1 MTLEQRIEQLTSR
14 MQKLNDIVARYPGPG
29 FTDGIFDSEEAPIKP
44 ETLRHDALAM
54 AEEGRNLR
62 VGIIGRVKA
71 GKSSL
76 LNALMFEGKDVLP
89 KAATPMTASLT
100 VLRHTQQEQPYAE
113 VEYFTQAD
121 VEDMRLLAEEYD
133 ARFQQLFEKTVKEA
147 QEKSAR
153 PGARATTASDPER
166 IKKKVTN
173 ELNADPRLGG
183 AKDMYAR
190 IEAAGGL
197 LTHDNQPQ
205 RIDGHDIDDL
215 QQRLSDYV
223 GAKGKFTPFTKCLS
237 LYLPLPA
244 LQGVDIVDTPG
255 VNDPIRSREERT
267 MEELHRCDVVFV
279 VSPSGQFLN
288 QQDMEL
294 MGRLAYKDGVREVF
308 LVASQIDGQ
317 MFGSEREKHGGRLN
331 SVLQGLRQ
339 TLAEQAANTLSAIPA
354 GNHGLDTL
362 KHQLSERLVVTSSV
376 AHALATQPEACWD
389 ENTRHVGGLLNR
401 NYPEECATLSA
412 VGQQLDAMAGIS
424 QTRRTLGQVLERKQS
439 ITEEKID
446 AFLVGQSQALQLCLA
461 QAPQVVGRNRDGL
474 RNAKADSL
482 EAQLEQLQKVRA
494 RAVRVT
500 NLAVD
505 TTAEKVADGLSN
517 KIGGEIQKLIHDLE
531 QATASAKS
539 SYTRSYEVDRGG
551 FFAGVASF
559 LWGGGKRTETE
570 TVRTINATEIRN
582 ALQEVHSLFA
592 EALAKGVE
600 NARRQG
606 LTTTL
611 EKAILEALRNDEE
624 KIDKD
629 IDSLRLAESVR
640 AAVKTLR
647 DFDTP
652 TLPPLPSALMQN
664 GTLKGSEAR
673 DFEEKALNYYSGQL
687 KSDAQQQSR
696 KITETFCTRLET
708 ADIGSKL
715 FEHYENHL
723 DGIRQQIQNRDE
735 NLKRYDQLLA
745 ELKELQ
751 HV

>member
-29 FTDGIFDSEEAPIKP
+29 FTDGIFDSEAAPIKP

-121 VEDMRLLAEEYD
+121 VEDMHLLAEEYD
-133 ARFQQLFEKTVKEA
+133 ARFQQLLEKAVKEA
-147 QEKSAR
+147 QEKAAR
-153 PGARATTASDPER
+153 PGTRATTVSDPER
-166 IKKKVTN
+166 IKKKITN

-223 GAKGKFTPFTKCLS
+223 GAEGKFTPFTKCLS

-244 LQGVDIVDTPG
+244 LQGVDVVDTPG

-331 SVLQGLRQ
+331 SVLEGLHR
-339 TLAEQAANTLSAIPA
+339 TLAEQARNTLEALPS

-362 KHQLSERLVVTSSV
+362 KRQLSKRLVVTSSV
-376 AHALATQPEACWD
+376 AYALATQPEASWD
-389 ENTRHVGGLLNR
+389 ENTRHVGGLLSR
-401 NYPEECATLSA
+401 NYPEECTTLSA
-412 VGQQLDAMAGIS
+412 ASQQLGAMAGIS
-424 QTRRTLGQVLERKQS
+424 QSRHTLELVLDRKQS

-446 AFLVGQSQALQLCLA
+446 AFLVGQSQALQRCLT
-461 QAPQVVGRNRDGL
+461 QAPQVVGENRDEL
-474 RNAKADSL
+474 LNAKADSL
-482 EAQLEQLQKVRA
+482 EAQLEQLQKIRS

-517 KIGGEIQKLIHDLE
+517 RIGGEIQKRINVLE
-531 QATASAKS
+531 QTTASAKS
-539 SYTRSYEVDRGG
+539 SYTRSYEVDRDGLVAWG
-551 FFAGVASF
+551 ARLFGV
-559 LWGGGKRTETE
+559 GGKESRSE
-570 TVRTINATEIRN
+570 TVKTINATEIRN
-582 ALQEVHSLFA
+582 VLQKVHSEFSEILT
-592 EALAKGVE
+592 VE
-600 NARRQG
+600 VNNAREG

-611 EKAILEALRNDEE
+611 EKAILEALRNAEE

-629 IDSLRLAESVR
+629 IDSLRLAESVH
-640 AAVKTLR
+640 AAVKNLR
-647 DFDTP
+647 YFDTP

-673 DFEEKALNYYSGQL
+673 EFEEMALSYYNGKLKADAREQSG
-687 KSDAQQQSR
+687 R
-696 KITETFCTRLET
+696 ITREFCTCLEN

-715 FEHYENHL
+715 FAHYESHL
-723 DGIRQQIQNRDE
+723 NGIKQQIQHRDQT
-735 NLKRYDQLLA
+735 LQRYDQLLA